1 MGTTYKS
8 EGIVLKRTNFGE
20 ADKIVT
26 VFSKH
31 YGKITLLAKGVRRL
45 SSRKRGDLEVFNQIV
60 FFADKGRNFDIV
72 TETSLLNSFSEWR
85 KDLSKVTAAYQI
97 CEMADKLTAER
108 SEQEEIYN
116 LLFAYLKKLSL
127 TEKRN
132 LPQLV
137 NSFGIDLLRDLGFLP
152 KNKDFPLSFNVTAY
166 IENIIEKELKSKK
179 FLSKI

>member
-1 MGTTYKS
+1 M
-8 EGIVLKRTNFGE
+8 KRTNFGE